1 MKAAEQ
7 CPQQKKTE
15 QTTIDDVMIERNVRV
30 REDDVEETSM
40 HQERRVA
47 GVDQE
52 EQQAKIITTRRPK
65 KKRKK
70 KISDIPGCREKFE
83 ISSPSKYSKRC
94 LLLEEQ
100 GRVFPKR
107 TRRSSRHRWRRKC
120 ANPFCTNRD
129 TCKASIKRSRCLS
142 ARQDSP

>member
-1 MKAAEQ
+1 M
-7 CPQQKKTE
+7 
-15 QTTIDDVMIERNVRV
+15 
-30 REDDVEETSM
+30 DDVEETM
-40 HQERRVA
+40 HPQEQERRVA

-52 EQQAKIITTRRPK
+52 EQQAEIIITSRPK

-107 TRRSSRHRWRRKC
+107 TRRSSRHRRKC
-120 ANPFCTNRD
+120 ANDPFCTNRD